1 MISFLL
7 IIHMLCAVALIG
19 AITHQGLAVWWPV
32 TAGSGSRGF
41 VTAYRSTRA
50 AIYTKA
56 IIALYVVTA
65 AIGTIIYPTYRIGIR
80 PLLEQIHY
88 NAPLGLFELKE
99 HFIAIGFA
107 LLPAYWYLWRQPL
120 APEHT
125 MTRKIVTGLLMLIV
139 WWGFLVG
146 HILNNIRGFGI

>member
-1 MISFLL
+1 MVSVLL

-19 AITHQGLAVWWPV
+19 AITHQGLSVWWPV
-32 TAGSGSRGF
+32 PAGAQRSF
-41 VTAYRSTRA
+41 VTSYRSVRSAVYTRP
-50 AIYTKA
+50 
-56 IIALYVVTA
+56 IIILYIVTA
-65 AIGTIIYPTYRIGIR
+65 VIGTIIYPTYRIGIR

-88 NAPLGLFELKE
+88 NTPLGLFELKE

-120 APEHT
+120 VAEQAT
-125 MTRKIVTGLLMLIV
+125 TRRIVTGLLMLIV

>member
-1 MISFLL
+1 MVSFLL

-19 AITHQGLAVWWPV
+19 AITHQGLSVWWPV
-32 TAGSGSRGF
+32 PAGAERTF
-41 VTAYRSTRA
+41 VTAYRSVRSAT
-50 AIYTKA
+50 YTKP
-56 IIALYVVTA
+56 IIILYVVTA
-65 AIGTIIYPTYRIGIR
+65 VIGTIIYPTYRIGIR

-88 NAPLGLFELKE
+88 NAPLGLFEIKE

-120 APEHT
+120 VLEQAT
-125 MTRKIVTGLLMLIV
+125 TRRIVTGLLMLIV